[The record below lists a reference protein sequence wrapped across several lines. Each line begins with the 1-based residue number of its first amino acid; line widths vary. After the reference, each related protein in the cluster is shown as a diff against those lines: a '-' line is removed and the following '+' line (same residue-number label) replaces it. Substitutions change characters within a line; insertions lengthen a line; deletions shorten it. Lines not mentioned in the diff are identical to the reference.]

1 MLSLCIDT
9 AYKYLTCVLIKD
21 DEILASV
28 SKLCFKRQSE
38 EMFIALNEIFDRA
51 NIEKNS
57 IDSICISEGPGSY
70 TGTRIAMTLAKT
82 MGEVLPCDVYTI
94 STLRLYASSMPS
106 TMVIMNA
113 RADRAYVGVYN
124 NNDILLEDC
133 VMNIGDIDPKD
144 YNVVGDGALIG
155 KEDYYPDLALAFLKT
170 KSVWKKVEKI
180 AFLVP
185 KYLKESESYLK

>member
-9 AYKYLTCVLIKD
+9 AYKYLSCALIKD
-21 DEILASV
+21 DEILSQV
-28 SKLCFKRQSE
+28 SLSCFKKQSE
-38 EMFIALNEIFDRA
+38 ELFIVLKQVFDEAQLNPKD
-51 NIEKNS
+51 

-82 MGEVLPCDVYTI
+82 MGVTLPCDVYTI
-94 STLRLYASSMPS
+94 STLRLYAAGNPD

-124 NNDILLEDC
+124 NNDVIVDDC
-133 VMNIGDIDPKD
+133 VVEVNEIDPAN
-144 YNVVGDGALIG
+144 YNIVGDGTLIG
-155 KEDYYPDLALAFLKT
+155 KEELYPNIAEAFLNT
-170 KSVWKKVEKI
+170 KPAWKKVENI
-180 AFLVP
+180 NFLVP